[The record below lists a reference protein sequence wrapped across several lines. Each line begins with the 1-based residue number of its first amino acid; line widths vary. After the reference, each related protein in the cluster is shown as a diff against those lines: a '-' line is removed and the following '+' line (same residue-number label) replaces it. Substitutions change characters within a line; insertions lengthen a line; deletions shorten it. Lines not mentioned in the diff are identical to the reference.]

1 MENRTTSFEIT
12 EPHAAE
18 RLDLTVPRYVAGL
31 SRSQARR
38 LILAGL
44 VTVNGHPAKPHRTLR
59 KGDKVEVTLPP
70 PEPTDLLPQDIPLHI
85 PYEDDSLLV
94 VDKPSGMVV
103 HPAAGTRCG
112 TLVNAL
118 LHHRPDLSGTG
129 GKLRPGIV
137 HRLDKGTSGLLM
149 VAKDDVTHRSL
160 AAQLKARRV
169 TRGYTALVLGR
180 VREEAGEIE
189 HPIGRHVSDR
199 KRMSVVTRKGRAAVT
214 TYRVRERFQDY
225 TLLEL
230 RLGTGRTHQIR
241 VHMSSLGHPVAGDR
255 TYGAK
260 TRAGHGRKEL
270 EDHLRRLGRVALHAY
285 LLGFT
290 HPATGEPLEFASPL
304 PVELQEILAELR
316 SAPP

>member
-12 EPHAAE
+12 EPYAAE
-18 RLDLTVPRYVAGL
+18 RLDLAVPRYVPGL

-38 LILAGL
+38 LILAGF
-44 VTVNGHPAKPHRTLR
+44 VTVNGQPAKPHSTLR
-59 KGDKVEVTLPP
+59 QGDKVEVTLPP
-70 PEPTDLLPQDIPLHI
+70 PEPADLAPEDIPLRI
-85 PYEDDSLLV
+85 LYEDDALLV

-103 HPAAGTRCG
+103 HPAAGVRSG

-118 LHHRPDLSGTG
+118 LHHCPNLSGIG

-169 TRGYTALVLGR
+169 IRGYTALVMGR
-180 VREEAGEIE
+180 VREETGEIE

-214 TYRVRERFQDY
+214 TYRVRERFREY

-255 TYGAK
+255 TYGGR
-260 TRAGHGRKEL
+260 TRAAHGRKEL
-270 EDHLRRLGRVALHAY
+270 EERLRRLGRVALHAH

-290 HPATGEPLEFASPL
+290 HPATGEPLEFVSPL
-304 PVELQEILAELR
+304 PAELQEILAELR
-316 SAPP
+316 TATT